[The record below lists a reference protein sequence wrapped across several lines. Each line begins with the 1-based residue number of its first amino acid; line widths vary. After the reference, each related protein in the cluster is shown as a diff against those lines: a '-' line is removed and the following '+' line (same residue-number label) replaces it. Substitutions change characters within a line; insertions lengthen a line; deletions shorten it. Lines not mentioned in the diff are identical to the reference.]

1 MLVRGGHLGKFSAAA
16 ISAIAMALISISW
29 QATPSA
35 QALWD
40 DTDVTTP
47 PAQVQVLPPR
57 CLEAGETLPTKPGV
71 CKVVSFGKS
80 RPTVVV
86 WGDSHAW
93 QQLPALKLE
102 AERTRTNLVAFVM
115 GVCPPVDLRAT
126 SYNGPCARMASYAL
140 AFVRDKLDKSRSVKV
155 VLGGFWRFYRDLNE
169 RVAGGYSP
177 ADDRE
182 RFMIGRATMFAE
194 GGLKAFR
201 TLGRWKV
208 HTAAIGQMPWVP
220 EEAPRC
226 TTGENPYGCELARD
240 LAIDDEAGTEKWL
253 KSRLR
258 GIPTSGYV
266 DTTPYLCDA
275 ELCHPQLE
283 GLPVYLDELHLDP
296 AITEA
301 FAPAYAGIF
310 GR

>member
-1 MLVRGGHLGKFSAAA
+1 MFLTAAV
-16 ISAIAMALISISW
+16 SAIAMVLISVSW
-29 QATPSA
+29 QSAPSA

-47 PAQVQVLPPR
+47 PAEVEVLPER
-57 CLEAGETLPTKPGV
+57 CLEEGETLPTTPTA
-71 CKVVSFGKS
+71 CKVLSFGKK

-93 QQLPALKLE
+93 QQLPALKVE

-115 GVCPPVDLRAT
+115 GVCPPVDLRGT
-126 SYNGPCARMASYAL
+126 KYNGPCAQMANYAL
-140 AFVRDKLDKSRSVKV
+140 AFIRDKLDAKRSVKV

-169 RVAGGYSP
+169 RSASGYEPGS
-177 ADDRE
+177 DRE
-182 RFMIGRATMFAE
+182 VFMLGRATMFAE

-201 TLGRWKV
+201 TLGLWKV

-226 TTGENPYGCELARD
+226 TTGELPYGCELPREI
-240 LAIDDEAGTEKWL
+240 AIDDEAGTEAWL

-266 DTTPYLCDA
+266 DATSYVCDVDI
-275 ELCHPQLE
+275 CHPDLD

-310 GR
+310 GDTTSR